1 MLIRGRSTSV
11 NVKEDRWYEA
21 ARRADPVMLPNLRTG
36 RRWPIVVTCAIV
48 IAVVVVGYGL
58 VFWPVLTGRPTS
70 NLPETLI
77 PLLGLAFQRSAA
89 LLGVI
94 ALIVGALVTHVRS
107 HWQPIVGA
115 LKRDER
121 KSVRLQIS
129 GEDLVDYRRLP
140 LIVVIAKQHHQ
151 YIRTLVPIY
160 VAALLFTISWALLSD
175 DAVAHYLSLGLATV
189 LLAIGA
195 WMLVTFRRSDA
206 FVATHADRTYE
217 RTDAWD
223 LLVDDLDEKERL
235 EGLALGTDDAASSPS
250 IAKEPRHDATTDKR
264 D

>member
-1 MLIRGRSTSV
+1 MTDTTDA
-11 NVKEDRWYEA
+11 EDRWYEA
-21 ARRADPVMLPNLRTG
+21 ARRADPVILPNLRTD
-36 RRWPIVVTCAIV
+36 RRWPMVVTCAIV
-48 IAVVVVGYGL
+48 IASVVVGYGL
-58 VFWPVLTGRPTS
+58 VFWPALTELPTRD
-70 NLPETLI
+70 LPDTLI

-115 LKRDER
+115 LNREER

-151 YIRTLVPIY
+151 YIRTLAPIY

-175 DAVAHYLSLGLATV
+175 DAVAHYLSLSLATV

-206 FVATHADRTYE
+206 FVATHTGRIYE
-217 RTDAWD
+217 RTDAWEV
-223 LLVDDLDEKERL
+223 LVDDLYEKERI
-235 EGLALGTDDAASSPS
+235 EGLALGADDEVDGPS
-250 IAKEPRHDATTDKR
+250 VANELHPDETSDDRTVR
-264 D
+264 

>member
-1 MLIRGRSTSV
+1 
-11 NVKEDRWYEA
+11 
-21 ARRADPVMLPNLRTG
+21 MLPNLRTG
-36 RRWPIVVTCAIV
+36 QRWPIIVTCAV
-48 IAVVVVGYGL
+48 VVAAVVVGYGL
-58 VFWPVLTGRPTS
+58 VFWPALTGRPRTG
-70 NLPETLI
+70 LPETMI

-115 LKRDER
+115 LNREER

-129 GEDLVDYRRLP
+129 GEDLVDNRRLP

-175 DAVAHYLSLGLATV
+175 DAVVHYLSLGLATV

-206 FVATHADRTYE
+206 FIATHADRIYE
-217 RTDAWD
+217 RTDAWEV
-223 LLVDDLDEKERL
+223 LVDDLYEKERIEEL
-235 EGLALGTDDAASSPS
+235 ELGRMTRSTVRLVPTNRTPTKQPMVEPFDD
-250 IAKEPRHDATTDKR
+250 
-264 D
+264 

>member
-1 MLIRGRSTSV
+1 MTDTTDA
-11 NVKEDRWYEA
+11 EDRWYEA

-36 RRWPIVVTCAIV
+36 RRWVTSVTCAIV
-48 IAVVVVGYGL
+48 IAAVVVGYGL
-58 VFWPVLTGRPTS
+58 VFWPTLTGRPVS
-70 NLPETLI
+70 DLPDTLM

-107 HWQPIVGA
+107 HWHPIIGA
-115 LKRDER
+115 FNREER
-121 KSVRLQIS
+121 KSIRLQIS

-151 YIRTLVPIY
+151 YVRTLVPIY

-189 LLAIGA
+189 LLAIGS

-206 FVATHADRTYE
+206 FIATHADRIYE
-217 RTDAWD
+217 RTDAWEE
-223 LLVDDLDEKERL
+223 LVDDLYEKGRL
-235 EGLALGTDDAASSPS
+235 EELALGADDEVDGPS
-250 IAKEPRHDATTDKR
+250 VANESHPDETSDDRTVR
-264 D
+264 

>member
-1 MLIRGRSTSV
+1 MTDTTDA
-11 NVKEDRWYEA
+11 EDRWYEA

-36 RRWPIVVTCAIV
+36 RRWPIVVTCTVVFA
-48 IAVVVVGYGL
+48 AVVVGYGL
-58 VFWPVLTGRPTS
+58 VFWPALTGRPTS
-70 NLPETLI
+70 DLPETLI

-94 ALIVGALVTHVRS
+94 ALIAGALVTHVRS

-115 LKRDER
+115 LLREER
-121 KSVRLQIS
+121 KSIRLQIS

-206 FVATHADRTYE
+206 SIATHADRIYE
-217 RTDAWD
+217 RTDAWEV
-223 LLVDDLDEKERL
+223 LVDDLYEKVRL
-235 EGLALGTDDAASSPS
+235 EGLALGADDEVDGPS
-250 IAKEPRHDATTDKR
+250 VANESHPDETSDDRTVR
-264 D
+264 